1 MTLDPNSV
9 APEVAALPQMVNQ
22 PTAPAGTPAPSSTAL
37 AANPA
42 AQPAA
47 GGQPTAPPAGTVPVQ
62 QPTQAPAVP
71 SYPGGPKYTVDQ
83 SGNTVEAPDDMRG
96 GVRGTL
102 GKMLLGA
109 LSSVTGALTAGP
121 VGPGQSGITA
131 GAAAAQKYK
140 DEKVQQAKAQASE
153 NQKQVTA
160 QDEAKLKHNMM
171 LQETANLAQHMNF
184 EAEEHPMVMAA
195 HKAELQEH
203 LATLQSTLQAHAENQ
218 LQFMNWL
225 EEQGV
230 DPGTAA
236 TSLQQ
241 LQGQQKQMVDG
252 PITPIQNGKT
262 GTENGIY
269 PVPTDSLQIPMKTP
283 FTVNTYSGAKD
294 PQTGAFVPTPKVI
307 SPTDVN
313 PATGKPFSVYDVLAV
328 QMGAHQQ
335 LSKLQQQDAAN
346 TAKQKAAD
354 EHALSGTEQTKN
366 KAQAN
371 EANATAAKVNQEAKL
386 TDILSPKG
394 SEGLQGE
401 AYLATLPQGYHDAIQ
416 AVGEGR
422 QTTSDRNLTTK
433 DGQPTPFAQ
442 ALYRAY
448 PDYQVQKG
456 RTWQHTQNEYM
467 GSGATAK
474 KVVSYNVSME
484 HMKDLYD
491 ATTAEGMFNPLSH
504 DYQTRQAAQNFVSQ
518 EVGNAVKNGVMAES
532 EGDEIKKGITGG
544 LTPGLNRERIQETA
558 KLLYDKTEEYQTKFQ
573 EGAPSSAVKV
583 PVLLSPKAASA
594 YDYVR
599 SGGKIASPQNGQAA
613 PPPTLLKEGTNTT
626 FKNGQTWTLQNG
638 QPVQVKT
645 QGQ

>member
-1 MTLDPNSV
+1 MVLDPSTV
-9 APEVAALPQMVNQ
+9 QATPAPEVAAQPSTPPPQQ
-22 PTAPAGTPAPSSTAL
+22 ATTPPPQQTAPAAASPA
-37 AANPA
+37 
-42 AQPAA
+42 
-47 GGQPTAPPAGTVPVQ
+47 Q
-62 QPTQAPAVP
+62 QPTQPAPVVP
-71 SYPGGPKYTVDQ
+71 SLPGGPSFTTDAA
-83 SGNTVEAPDDMRG
+83 GNTVEAPDTMRKG
-96 GVRGTL
+96 PVGLL
-102 GKMLLGA
+102 GRALLGA
-109 LSSVTGALTAGP
+109 LTGIQGGL
-121 VGPGQSGITA
+121 QSGYIKP
-131 GAAAAQKYK
+131 GESGIAASAASAQKYR
-140 DEKVQQAKAQASE
+140 DEKIQQAKAQASE
-153 NQKQVTA
+153 NQKQADVH
-160 QDEAKLKHNMM
+160 DEAKLRHNQMM
-171 LQETANLAQHMNF
+171 METANLAMHMNW
-184 EAEEHPMVMAA
+184 EKEDHPMVVAA
-195 HKAELQEH
+195 AKADLAGH

-262 GTENGIY
+262 GTENGLY
-269 PVPTDSLQIPMKTP
+269 SVPTDTLQIPMKTP

-307 SPTDVN
+307 SPGDIN

-335 LSKLQQQDAAN
+335 LSQLQKQDAFI
-346 TAKQKAAD
+346 TGQQKAKD
-354 EHALSGTEQTKN
+354 EHAESGAKVTFQT
-366 KAQAN
+366 AQAN
-371 EANATAAKVNQEAKL
+371 NQNAEAAEHNATAHKINQEAKL

-394 SEGLQGE
+394 SEGLNGE
-401 AYLATLPQGYHDAIQ
+401 AYLATLPQNYRDAIQ

-474 KVVSYNVSME
+474 KVVSYSTSME
-484 HMKDLYD
+484 HMQDLYD
-491 ATTAEGMFNPLSH
+491 STTKEGMFNPLSK
-504 DYQTRQAAQNFVSQ
+504 DYQKRQAAIGFVKQ
-518 EVGNAVKNGVMAES
+518 EVGNAVKNGVMTES
-532 EGDEIKKGITGG
+532 EGTEIQNGITGG
-544 LTPGLNRERIQETA
+544 LTPGLNRERVQETA
-558 KLLYDKTEEYQTKFQ
+558 KLLHDKVDEFQTKFQ
-573 EGAPSSAVKV
+573 AGAPSSAVKV
-583 PVLLSPKAASA
+583 PTLMSPKAASA

-599 SGGKIASPQNGQAA
+599 SGGKVASPQNGQIQS
-613 PPPTLLKEGTNTT
+613 PPATLLKEGTNTT

>member
-1 MTLDPNSV
+1 MTLNPNSV
-9 APEVAALPQMVNQ
+9 APEVAAQPQMVNA
-22 PTAPAGTPAPSSTAL
+22 PTAPAGTPAPSSQNL
-37 AANPA
+37 ADYVP
-42 AQPAA
+42 PAA
-47 GGQPTAPPAGTVPVQ
+47 GGTQPAAPPAGTVPVQ

-71 SYPGGPKYTVDQ
+71 SYPGGPSYTTDAA
-83 SGNTVEAPDDMRG
+83 GNTVQAPDTSRG
-96 GVRGTL
+96 GVKGVL

-109 LSSVTGALTAGP
+109 LVGAQAGGAA
-121 VGPGQSGITA
+121 VREPGESGA
-131 GAAAAQKYK
+131 GAGFRAAGQARDKA
-140 DEKVQQAKAQASE
+140 VAQAKAQASE

-195 HKAELQEH
+195 HKAELASH

-225 EEQGV
+225 EEQGI
-230 DPGTAA
+230 DAGTAA
-236 TSLQQ
+236 TTIQQ
-241 LQGQQKQMVDG
+241 LQGQQKQMVNGD
-252 PITPIQNGKT
+252 ITPIQNGKT
-262 GTENGIY
+262 GTENGVY
-269 PVPTDSLQIPMKTP
+269 SVPTDALQVPMKTP

-307 SPTDVN
+307 SPGDIN
-313 PATGKPFSVYDVLAV
+313 PSTGKPFTAYDVLAV

-346 TAKQKAAD
+346 TARQKALD
-354 EHALSGTEQTKN
+354 EHAESGTKQKLE
-366 KAQAN
+366 KAQAGN
-371 EANATAAKVNQEAKL
+371 QAAEAAEHQATATKINQEAKL
-386 TDILSPKG
+386 TGNLNPQG

-401 AYLATLPQGYHDAIQ
+401 AYLASLPQNYRDAIQ

-474 KVVSYNVSME
+474 KVVSYSTSME
-484 HMKDLYD
+484 HTQDLYD

-504 DYQTRQAAQNFVSQ
+504 DYQKRQAAMNFVAQ

-532 EGDEIKKGITGG
+532 EGEEIKKGIVGG
-544 LTPGLNRERIQETA
+544 LTPALNRERVQETA
-558 KLLYDKTEEYQTKFQ
+558 KLLYDKVEEFQHKFQ

-583 PVLLSPKAASA
+583 PVLLSPKAAAA

-599 SGGKIASPQNGQAA
+599 SGGKIAGPQNGQ
-613 PPPTLLKEGTNTT
+613 PPAGS
-626 FKNGQTWTLQNG
+626 
-638 QPVQVKT
+638 QPVIVNGKVVGHSSDGGKT
-645 QGQ
+645 MIPVTP